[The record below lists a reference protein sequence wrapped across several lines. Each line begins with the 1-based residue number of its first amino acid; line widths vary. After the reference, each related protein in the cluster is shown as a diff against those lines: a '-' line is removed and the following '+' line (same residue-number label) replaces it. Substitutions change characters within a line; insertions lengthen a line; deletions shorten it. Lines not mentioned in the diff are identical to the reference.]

1 MSVTC
6 LNALA
11 FLYFAWNYTENLSI
25 NELIWLMFFVNFDQL
40 FLDLM
45 KNSY

>member
-1 MSVTC
+1 MSVMC

-11 FLYFAWNYTENLSI
+11 FLYFTLNYTENLSI
-25 NELIWLMFFVNFDQL
+25 NELIWLMFFVNFDHL
-40 FLDLM
+40 FFDLM